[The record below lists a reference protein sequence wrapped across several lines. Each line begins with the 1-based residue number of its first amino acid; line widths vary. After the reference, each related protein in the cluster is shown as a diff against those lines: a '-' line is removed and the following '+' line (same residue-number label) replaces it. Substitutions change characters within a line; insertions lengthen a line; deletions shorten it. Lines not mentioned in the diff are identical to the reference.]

1 MATTKKYISLDKLNK
16 YHGKLVEVIDAKDQ
30 SILSQAQSYADG
42 LAENYDAAG
51 AAAAVQSNL
60 DKEVSRAQGK
70 EAEALAAAQAA
81 QESANDLSAYVG
93 TIPDTANAKDVVSY
107 VEEKTA
113 GIATSEN
120 LEALTGR
127 VTQAENDI
135 DAIEADYLKGA
146 DKTEVLEAV
155 AAEETR
161 AKGVEGGL
169 ETRLKAVEDD
179 YLKGSDKTELQ
190 GVINDNKAILDAVKE
205 DVDAF
210 FKDAD
215 MTESAKDTLKELQTY
230 IASDE
235 SGAAAMAESIQKN
248 TQDIAGVAGRV
259 TTLEGDM
266 AQAKTDIDNAE
277 AKIAEL
283 EGAIG
288 EGGNVAEQI
297 AAAVKVEEEARK
309 AADTTLQGNI
319 DAVGGRVTT
328 LEGEMDAVEGAVAT
342 KAEQADLTAA
352 VGRISTAEGKVTT
365 LEGKMTT
372 AEGEIDTLQ
381 SEMDAVEAKAAANE
395 SAIGTLNTTVAG
407 KAAQSALEAEIT
419 RATAAENANKALI
432 EEFVEASDEDINGI
446 FGV

>member
-1 MATTKKYISLDKLNK
+1 MATKKYISLDKLNK

-51 AAAAVQSNL
+51 AAAAVQANL
-60 DKEVSRAQGK
+60 DAEVARAQGK
-70 EAEALAAAQAA
+70 EAEALAAAQGA
-81 QESANDLSAYVG
+81 QKSANDLSAYVG
-93 TIPDTANAKDVVSY
+93 TIPDTANAKDVVAY
-107 VEEKTA
+107 VDEKTA

-120 LEALTGR
+120 LEALAGR

-135 DAIEADYLKGA
+135 DAIEADYLKGS

-155 AAEETR
+155 TTETNRATAKENELAASI
-161 AKGVEGGL
+161 
-169 ETRLKAVEDD
+169 KAVSDD
-179 YLKGSDKTELQ
+179 YLKAADKQELTDT
-190 GVINDNKAILDAVKE
+190 INDNKAILDAVKE

-215 MTESAKDTLKELQTY
+215 MTESAKDTLKELQAY

-248 TQDIAGVAGRV
+248 AQDITGVAGRV
-259 TTLEGDM
+259 TTLESDM

-283 EGAIG
+283 EDAIG

-297 AAAVKVEEEARK
+297 AAAVKVEEDARK

-319 DAVGGRVTT
+319 DAVAGRVTT
-328 LEGEMDAVEGAVAT
+328 LEGEMDAVEGSVAT

-395 SAIGTLNTTVAG
+395 TAIGTLNTTVAG

-446 FGV
+446 FTA